1 MICNKRG
8 TYSRL
13 INTIIIYTRTIISY
27 QHHHYLQYLLNHIE
41 FYSIIIT
48 LTNIIN
54 NGTANVL
61 QIAKSLITITTMTEK
76 TCNKAY

>member
-1 MICNKRG
+1 MI
-8 TYSRL
+8 T
-13 INTIIIYTRTIISY
+13 
-27 QHHHYLQYLLNHIE
+27 
-41 FYSIIIT
+41 T

-54 NGTANVL
+54 IGAANIL

>member
-13 INTIIIYTRTIISY
+13 INTIIIYTHTIISY
-27 QHHHYLQYLLNHIE
+27 LYHLSNHIK
-41 FYSIIIT
+41 FYSIITT

-54 NGTANVL
+54 TDATNIL
-61 QIAKSLITITTMTEK
+61 QIAKSLTTITTMTEK
-76 TCNKAY
+76 ICNKAY